1 MNKNQLLKTP
11 LLLGAIALSP
21 ALFITNSLEVSLIY
35 GIIFVM
41 ALMVTA
47 LLSRLVQKFV
57 STRLQLVTY
66 IILIL
71 LEVTIFELLID
82 AYLPLLLQKAG
93 IYVSLILVNLVFI
106 RFDQEEK
113 INYLETL
120 KLGGIFLLGLI
131 LVGFTREFLGTFN
144 IAYGNVL
151 PITAGQIFDHGNS
164 SYALKLL
171 IEPAGGFI
179 AIGFLLGLLSIFK
192 KEDNNH
198 A

>member
-1 MNKNQLLKTP
+1 M
-11 LLLGAIALSP
+11 
-21 ALFITNSLEVSLIY
+21 
-35 GIIFVM
+35 
-41 ALMVTA
+41 
-47 LLSRLVQKFV
+47 
-57 STRLQLVTY
+57 
-66 IILIL
+66 
-71 LEVTIFELLID
+71 
-82 AYLPLLLQKAG
+82 
-93 IYVSLILVNLVFI
+93 
-106 RFDQEEK
+106 
-113 INYLETL
+113 
-120 KLGGIFLLGLI
+120 
-131 LVGFTREFLGTFN
+131 GFTREFLGTFN